1 MMKNIRKDFPL
12 FQNYKS
18 LIYFDNA
25 ATTQKP
31 QQVIDSIVNF
41 YTKHNANVHRGVYSF
56 SETATT
62 LFNNARKKIAK
73 FINADVNEIAFTRG
87 TTEGINLVALS
98 WAEKNIFEGDAI
110 VISQM
115 EHFANLIPWQQ
126 FAHRKGVKLLIVPI
140 TNTGELDLKTYQDFL
155 SNNKVKL
162 VAITH
167 VSNVLGTRNNIEF
180 LTQEAHKFGAKILID
195 AAQSV
200 AHEKV
205 DVKKIDVDFLVF
217 SGHKLLGPTGIGI
230 LFIKYA
236 IAKDIEPVEF
246 GGGMVKQGGFEK
258 STWLE
263 FPDRFEAG
271 TPSIADAIGLGSAID
286 YINENINFDDLKKYE
301 ALLCSKLIDG
311 LSKFSRIK
319 ILGPIEQ
326 LKKNGHIV
334 NFVVNGIHAH
344 DVAAY
349 LDKYNI
355 CVRAGHHCAQ
365 PLHQVLDLDA
375 SVRVSFYGY
384 NNEQEVEFFIQ
395 KIEEMLRRI

>member
-1 MMKNIRKDFPL
+1 MMKNIKKDFPL

-31 QQVIDSIVNF
+31 QQVIDSIINF

-98 WAEKNIFEGDAI
+98 WAEKNIFAEDAI
-110 VISQM
+110 IISQM

-126 FAHRKGVKLLIVPI
+126 FAHKKRVRLLIVPI

-167 VSNVLGTRNNIEF
+167 ISNVLGTRNDVEF

-205 DVKKIDVDFLVF
+205 DVKKIDADFLVF

-230 LFIKYA
+230 LYIKYA
-236 IAKDIEPVEF
+236 IAKDLAPVEF

-263 FPDRFEAG
+263 FPYSFEAG
-271 TPSIADAIGLGSAID
+271 TPAIADVIGLGSAID
-286 YINENINFDDLKKYE
+286 YINENINFDALKKHE

-311 LSKFSRIK
+311 LSKFPRIK

-334 NFVVNGIHAH
+334 NFVVDGIHAH

-349 LDKYNI
+349 LDKHNI

-395 KIEEMLRRI
+395 KIEEMLKKL